1 MSVGP
6 RIKTAFGNLLNVL
19 LLSGSV
25 GRYTKVTTKTL
36 HKNKLTAS
44 LNSPRILVTGGAGFI
59 GSHTVISLAEAG
71 FEPVIVDNF
80 SNSQRSALDGIR
92 AILGRDVT
100 FYQADCNDVA
110 AMENVFQ
117 QEQIV
122 GVIHFAAHKAVGES
136 VAKPLMYYRN
146 NLDSLMLLLELM
158 PKYGVRNLVFSS
170 SCTVYG
176 QPEHLPVTEQTPRL
190 PAQSPYGNTKAIS
203 EDIIRDV
210 VQAQVPI
217 RALALRY
224 FNPIGAHPSAEIG
237 ELPLGV
243 PANLVPFITQTA
255 TGIRPSLTVHG
266 GDYNTPDGT
275 CVRDYIHVMDLAEA
289 HVQALKKLNE
299 VVADAT
305 YDVINIG
312 TGRGETVLNII
323 KTFEHESGISLN
335 YTIGPRRPGDI
346 EQVYADVTKSRDVL
360 GWSAK
365 RSLAESL
372 RDAWRWEQKLST
384 RVAES

>member
-1 MSVGP
+1 M
-6 RIKTAFGNLLNVL
+6 
-19 LLSGSV
+19 
-25 GRYTKVTTKTL
+25 
-36 HKNKLTAS
+36 
-44 LNSPRILVTGGAGFI
+44 TGGAGFI
-59 GSHTVISLAEAG
+59 GSHTVVSLIEAG
-71 FEPVIVDNF
+71 FEPVIVDDF
-80 SNSQRSALDGIR
+80 SNSQRSALGGLR
-92 AILGRDVT
+92 AILGRDVP

-110 AMENVFQ
+110 AMETIFR
-117 QEQIV
+117 QEDLA

-146 NLDSLMLLLELM
+146 NLDSLLLLLELM
-158 PKYGVRNLVFSS
+158 PQYGVRNLVFSS

-176 QPEHLPVTEQTPRL
+176 QPEQLPVTEQTPRL
-190 PAQSPYGNTKAIS
+190 PAQSPYGNTKAIC

-210 VQAQVPI
+210 VQAKTPV

-255 TGIRPSLTVHG
+255 AGIRPSLTVYG

-275 CVRDYIHVMDLAEA
+275 CVRDYIHVVDLAEA
-289 HVQALKKLNE
+289 HVQALKKLGE
-299 VVADAT
+299 VTADAT

-323 KTFEHESGISLN
+323 KTFEQETGVTLN

-346 EQVYADVTKSRDVL
+346 EQVYADVTKSKAVL
-360 GWSAK
+360 DWSAS

-372 RDAWRWEQKLST
+372 RDAWRWQQKLSSK
-384 RVAES
+384 VVES